1 MDAATVWYTTRPDKG
16 VAKKEGCEGEGRELL
31 ITIYARFS
39 IRDAW
44 GILKDA
50 VELEI
55 KQREPHH
62 RQKPIPIP
70 SFPSR
75 LIDFK
80 WPVIGH

>member
-1 MDAATVWYTTRPDKG
+1 MPLLFDTRPDQTRPDKG

-62 RQKPIPIP
+62 HTETNSN
-70 SFPSR
+70 SFFSLSVNR
-75 LIDFK
+75 L
-80 WPVIGH
+80 